1 MEYRDNLNNGKNN
14 LNGEE
19 SLNNP
24 QLGFYNYNR
33 FIMLSRVMNNTS
45 CCNLNNGN
53 MLREVM
59 VKIGLE
65 EGVIVEVLLDSSTT
79 GLMMSWEFIKK
90 LRFKLKKI
98 ERPIYVRNV
107 NSSFNMKRAIK
118 YRVEANIYYQRHR
131 KRTEIN
137 IIRGQKWS
145 VILEML

>member
-1 MEYRDNLNNGKNN
+1 
-14 LNGEE
+14 
-19 SLNNP
+19 
-24 QLGFYNYNR
+24 
-33 FIMLSRVMNNTS
+33 
-45 CCNLNNGN
+45 

-65 EGVIVEVLLDSSTT
+65 EGVIVEALLDSGATE
-79 GLMMSWEFIKK
+79 LMMSWEK

-107 NSSFNMKRAIK
+107 NSSFNKKGAIE
-118 YRVEANIYYQRHR
+118 YMVEANIYYQRYR

>member
-33 FIMLSRVMNNTS
+33 FIMLSRIMNNTS
-45 CCNLNNGN
+45 CYNLNNGN
-53 MLREVM
+53 MLRELM

-65 EGVIVEVLLDSSTT
+65 EGVIVEALLDSGTT
-79 GLMMSWEFIKK
+79 GLIMSWEFIKK

-107 NSSFNMKRAIK
+107 NSSFNIKRAIK